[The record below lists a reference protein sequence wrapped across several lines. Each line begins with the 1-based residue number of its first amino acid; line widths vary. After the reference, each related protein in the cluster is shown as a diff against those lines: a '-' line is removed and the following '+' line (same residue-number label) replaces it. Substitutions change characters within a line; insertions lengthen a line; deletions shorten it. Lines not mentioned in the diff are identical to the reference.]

1 MSIIERAA
9 GKIAKSSAPVP
20 PSPGSSEPAT
30 EASFA
35 DTEMARSVH
44 ERNMIEASID
54 MIEASFDRLVK
65 RPLPTDQEDEGPSTV
80 FGSQPG
86 EVDIAHLREM
96 GAVTPDAGRSRV
108 AEEYRLIK
116 RPLLANAFGHGGV
129 ARVRNGN
136 LIMVTSSLPGE
147 GKTFTAVNLA
157 ISMATE
163 LEHTVLLI
171 DADVSKSSV
180 IRYLGLKAKRGLID
194 VLQNP
199 ELALSDVLIRTN
211 IAKLTVLPAGESI
224 THATEL
230 LASSAMKNFVREI
243 ANRYPDRIVIFDSPP
258 LLSTSEASVL
268 ATYVGQIVFVVEAE
282 RTPQDAITDAL
293 SHIADCENVGVVLNK
308 FASGA
313 SSGDYGYGYG
323 YGGYGAYGSE

>member
-9 GKIAKSSAPVP
+9 GKIARTLNPATSAPP
-20 PSPGSSEPAT
+20 PAAEERDFKGRNLIEESINRIESSFDQPKQRPARMQMEDDGPAT
-30 EASFA
+30 
-35 DTEMARSVH
+35 V
-44 ERNMIEASID
+44 I
-54 MIEASFDRLVK
+54 
-65 RPLPTDQEDEGPSTV
+65 
-80 FGSQPG
+80 GSQHG
-86 EVDIAHLREM
+86 EIDIGKLSEM
-96 GAVTPDAGRSRV
+96 GAVTPDSGRSKI

-129 ARVRNGN
+129 ERVHNGN

-147 GKTFTAVNLA
+147 GKTFTAISLA

-180 IRYLGLKAKRGLID
+180 MRYLGLNSKRGLID
-194 VLQNP
+194 VLQDPNLP
-199 ELALSDVLIRTN
+199 LSDVLIKTN

-224 THATEL
+224 SHATEL
-230 LASSAMKNFVREI
+230 LASSSMKHFVRDI
-243 ANRYPDRIVIFDSPP
+243 ASRYPDRIVIFDSPP

-268 ATYVGQIVFVVEAE
+268 ATYMGQIVFVVEAE

-293 SHIADCENVGVVLNK
+293 AHLADCENVGVVLNK
-308 FASGA
+308 FASGGTA
-313 SSGDYGYGYG
+313 GDYGYGYG
-323 YGGYGAYGSE
+323 YGGYGAYAPEQ

>member
-9 GKIAKSSAPVP
+9 GKLVKSLIPKGGAPDPTVD
-20 PSPGSSEPAT
+20 SGEEPRDRLSHNLVEESIDRI

-35 DTEMARSVH
+35 QPSRRPPQVQMDDDGPATVISRQHGEIDLARL
-44 ERNMIEASID
+44 A
-54 MIEASFDRLVK
+54 A
-65 RPLPTDQEDEGPSTV
+65 T
-80 FGSQPG
+80 
-86 EVDIAHLREM
+86 
-96 GAVTPDAGRSRV
+96 GAVTPDSGRSKI

-116 RPLLANAFGHGGV
+116 RPLLANAFGHSGV
-129 ARVRNGN
+129 ERVPNGN

-147 GKTFTAVNLA
+147 GKTFSAINLA

-180 IRYLGLKAKRGLID
+180 MRYLGLKSKRGLID

-199 ELALSDVLIRTN
+199 DLPLSDVLLKTN
-211 IAKLTVLPAGESI
+211 IAKLTVLPAGDAIS
-224 THATEL
+224 HATEL
-230 LASSAMKNFVREI
+230 LASSAMKNFVQDI
-243 ANRYPDRIVIFDSPP
+243 ASRYPDRIIIFDTPP

-268 ATYVGQIVFVVEAE
+268 ATYMGQIVFVVEAE

-293 SHIADCENVGVVLNK
+293 AHIADCEHVGLLLNK
-308 FASGA
+308 FVSGG
-313 SSGDYGYGYG
+313 SGGDYGYGYGYG
-323 YGGYGAYGSE
+323 YGGYGGYGQSAAEK

>member
-9 GKIAKSSAPVP
+9 GKMARALAPTAPIVDPEEVP
-20 PSPGSSEPAT
+20 AGRPGRNLIEDAIDRVEATFDQPRRRPVRLQVEDDGPAT
-30 EASFA
+30 VISSQHGE
-35 DTEMARSVH
+35 
-44 ERNMIEASID
+44 ID
-54 MIEASFDRLVK
+54 IGRLK
-65 RPLPTDQEDEGPSTV
+65 D
-80 FGSQPG
+80 
-86 EVDIAHLREM
+86 M
-96 GAVTPDAGRSRV
+96 GVVTPDSGRSKI

-129 ARVRNGN
+129 ERVRNGN

-147 GKTFTAVNLA
+147 GKTFTSISLA

-180 IRYLGLKAKRGLID
+180 MKNLGLKAKRGLID

-199 ELALSDVLIRTN
+199 DLPLSDVLIKTN
-211 IAKLTVLPAGESI
+211 IAKLTVLPAGDSI
-224 THATEL
+224 SHATEL
-230 LASSAMKNFVREI
+230 LASSSMKNFVRDI
-243 ANRYPDRIVIFDSPP
+243 ASRYPDRIVIFDTPP

-268 ATYVGQIVFVVEAE
+268 ATYMGQIVFVVEAE

-293 SHIADCENVGVVLNK
+293 AHLADCEHVGLVLNK
-308 FASGA
+308 FASGGN
-313 SSGDYGYGYG
+313 SGDYGYGYG
-323 YGGYGAYGSE
+323 YGGYGEYAPEQ

>member
-9 GKIAKSSAPVP
+9 GKMAKTPSSASPAPVAG
-20 PSPGSSEPAT
+20 PST
-30 EASFA
+30 D
-35 DTEMARSVH
+35 DTEMARSVR

-54 MIEASFDRLVK
+54 LIETSFDRLVK
-65 RPLPTDQEDEGPSTV
+65 RPFPTEAEDNGPATV
-80 FGSQPG
+80 VGSQLG
-86 EVDIAHLREM
+86 EVDIGHLKEM
-96 GAVTPDAGRSRV
+96 GAVTPDSGRSKI

-163 LEHTVLLI
+163 LEHTVLLV
-171 DADVSKSSV
+171 DADVSKASV
-180 IRYLGLKAKRGLID
+180 VRYLGLKAKRGLID

-199 ELALSDVLIRTN
+199 DLPLSDVLIRTN
-211 IAKLTVLPAGESI
+211 IAKLTVLPAGDNIS
-224 THATEL
+224 HATEL
-230 LASSAMKNFVREI
+230 LASSSMKNFVRDI
-243 ANRYPDRIVIFDSPP
+243 ANRYPDRIIIFDSPP

-268 ATYVGQIVFVVEAE
+268 ATYMGQIVFVVEAE

-293 SHIADCENVGVVLNK
+293 AHLADCENVGLVLNK

-313 SSGDYGYGYG
+313 SAGDYGYGYG
-323 YGGYGAYGSE
+323 YGGYGEYAAEQ

>member
-9 GKIAKSSAPVP
+9 GKMARVLTPAAPIADPEAAPTGRGGRNLIEDAIDRVEATFDQP
-20 PSPGSSEPAT
+20 RRRPVRLQVEDDGPAT
-30 EASFA
+30 
-35 DTEMARSVH
+35 V
-44 ERNMIEASID
+44 I
-54 MIEASFDRLVK
+54 
-65 RPLPTDQEDEGPSTV
+65 
-80 FGSQPG
+80 GSQHG
-86 EVDIAHLREM
+86 EVDIGRLKEM
-96 GAVTPDAGRSRV
+96 GLVTPDSGRSKI

-129 ARVRNGN
+129 ERVRNGN

-147 GKTFTAVNLA
+147 GKTFTAISLA

-180 IRYLGLKAKRGLID
+180 MKNLGLKAKRGLID

-199 ELALSDVLIRTN
+199 DLPLSDVLIKTN
-211 IAKLTVLPAGESI
+211 IAKLTVLPAGDSI
-224 THATEL
+224 SHATEL
-230 LASSAMKNFVREI
+230 LASSSMKNFVRDI
-243 ANRYPDRIVIFDSPP
+243 ASRYPDRIVIFDTPP

-268 ATYVGQIVFVVEAE
+268 ATYMGQIVFVVEAE

-293 SHIADCENVGVVLNK
+293 AHLADCEHVGLVLNK
-308 FASGA
+308 FASGGN
-313 SSGDYGYGYG
+313 SGDYGYGYG
-323 YGGYGAYGSE
+323 YGGYGEYAPEQ

>member
-9 GKIAKSSAPVP
+9 GKMARTP
-20 PSPGSSEPAT
+20 PSGAPGPVGHEPAG
-30 EASFA
+30 AS
-35 DTEMARSVH
+35 
-44 ERNMIEASID
+44 RNLIEESINR
-54 MIEASFDRLVK
+54 IEESFEQPRK
-65 RPLPTDQEDEGPSTV
+65 RPVRMQIEDDGPATV
-80 FGSQPG
+80 IGSQHG
-86 EVDIAHLREM
+86 VIDIERLRLM
-96 GAVTPDAGRSRV
+96 GAVTPDSGRTRIT
-108 AEEYRLIK
+108 EEYRLIK

-129 ARVRNGN
+129 ERVPNGN

-147 GKTFTAVNLA
+147 GKTFTAISLA

-180 IRYLGLKAKRGLID
+180 MRYLGLKSKRGLID
-194 VLQNP
+194 VLQDP
-199 ELALSDVLIRTN
+199 ELPLSDVLIKTN

-230 LASSAMKNFVREI
+230 LASSSMKHFVRDI
-243 ANRYPDRIVIFDSPP
+243 ASRYPDRIVIFDTPP

-268 ATYVGQIVFVVEAE
+268 ATYMGQIVFVVEAE

-293 SHIADCENVGVVLNK
+293 AHISDCENVGLVLNK
-308 FASGA
+308 FASGGSA
-313 SSGDYGYGYG
+313 GEYGYGYG
-323 YGGYGAYGSE
+323 YGGYGEYAPEQ

>member
-9 GKIAKSSAPVP
+9 SKIARTLTPAA
-20 PSPGSSEPAT
+20 PSPEIDPAEAERGSYRRNLI
-30 EASFA
+30 A
-35 DTEMARSVH
+35 D
-44 ERNMIEASID
+44 SID
-54 MIEASFDRLVK
+54 RVEASFDQPKK
-65 RPLPTDQEDEGPSTV
+65 RPVRYQMEDDGPATV
-80 FGSQPG
+80 IGSQHG
-86 EVDIAHLREM
+86 EVDLGRLKDM
-96 GAVTPDAGRSRV
+96 GAVTPDSGRSKV

-129 ARVRNGN
+129 ERVHNGN

-147 GKTFTAVNLA
+147 GKTFTAINLA

-180 IRYLGLKAKRGLID
+180 MRCLGLKAKRGLID

-199 ELALSDVLIRTN
+199 DLPLSDVLIKTN
-211 IAKLTVLPAGESI
+211 ISKLTVLPAGESI
-224 THATEL
+224 AHATEL
-230 LASSAMKNFVREI
+230 LASSSMKNFVHDI
-243 ANRYPDRIVIFDSPP
+243 ASRYPDRIVIFDSPP

-268 ATYVGQIVFVVEAE
+268 ATYMGQVVFVVEAE

-293 SHIADCENVGVVLNK
+293 AHLAECEHVGVVLNK
-308 FASGA
+308 FISGGSA
-313 SSGDYGYGYG
+313 GDYGYGYGYG
-323 YGGYGAYGSE
+323 YGGYGGYGESAPEQ

>member
-9 GKIAKSSAPVP
+9 GKIANSQAPSAPP
-20 PSPGSSEPAT
+20 PDEAVASGRKRNLIEESIDRIESSFDQPMKPLPRQRPARVQIEDDGPAT
-30 EASFA
+30 
-35 DTEMARSVH
+35 V
-44 ERNMIEASID
+44 I
-54 MIEASFDRLVK
+54 
-65 RPLPTDQEDEGPSTV
+65 
-80 FGSQPG
+80 GSQHG
-86 EVDIAHLREM
+86 EVDIARLKEM
-96 GAVTPDAGRSRV
+96 GAVTPDSGRSKI

-129 ARVRNGN
+129 ERVRNGN

-147 GKTFTAVNLA
+147 GKTFSAISLA

-171 DADVSKSSV
+171 DADVSKASV
-180 IRYLGLKAKRGLID
+180 MRYLGLKAKRGLID
-194 VLQNP
+194 VLRDSDMP
-199 ELALSDVLIRTN
+199 LSDVLIKTN

-224 THATEL
+224 SHATEL
-230 LASSAMKNFVREI
+230 LASSAMKDFVRDI
-243 ANRYPDRIVIFDSPP
+243 ASRYPDRIVIFDSPP

-268 ATYVGQIVFVVEAE
+268 ATYMGQIVFVVEAE

-293 SHIADCENVGVVLNK
+293 EHLSGCEHVGLVLNK

-313 SSGDYGYGYG
+313 TAGDYGYGYG
-323 YGGYGAYGSE
+323 YGGYGEYAPEQ

>member
-9 GKIAKSSAPVP
+9 GKIARTLNPATSAPP
-20 PSPGSSEPAT
+20 PAAEERDFKGRNLIEESINRIESSFDQPKQRPARMQMEDDGPAT
-30 EASFA
+30 
-35 DTEMARSVH
+35 V
-44 ERNMIEASID
+44 I
-54 MIEASFDRLVK
+54 
-65 RPLPTDQEDEGPSTV
+65 
-80 FGSQPG
+80 GSQHG
-86 EVDIAHLREM
+86 EIDIGKLSEM
-96 GAVTPDAGRSRV
+96 GAVTPDSGRSKI

-129 ARVRNGN
+129 ERVHNGN

-147 GKTFTAVNLA
+147 GKTFTAISLA

-180 IRYLGLKAKRGLID
+180 MRYLGLKSKRGLID
-194 VLQNP
+194 VLQDPNLP
-199 ELALSDVLIRTN
+199 LSDVLIKTN

-224 THATEL
+224 SHATEL
-230 LASSAMKNFVREI
+230 LASSSMKHFVRDI
-243 ANRYPDRIVIFDSPP
+243 ASRYPDRIVIFDSPP

-268 ATYVGQIVFVVEAE
+268 ATYMGQIVFVVEAE

-293 SHIADCENVGVVLNK
+293 AHLADCENVGVVLNK
-308 FASGA
+308 FASGGTA
-313 SSGDYGYGYG
+313 GDYGYGYG
-323 YGGYGAYGSE
+323 YGGYGAYAPEQ